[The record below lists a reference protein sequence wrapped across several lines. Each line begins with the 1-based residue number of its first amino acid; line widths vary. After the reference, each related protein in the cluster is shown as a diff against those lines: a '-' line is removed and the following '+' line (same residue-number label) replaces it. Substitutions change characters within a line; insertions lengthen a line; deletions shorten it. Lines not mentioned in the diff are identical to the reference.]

1 MPIRFSKPRLSEFP
15 VFIGLNTPIAGLE
28 GYTKTYRL
36 PRSGLVQAILS
47 EIVMALL
54 CGNSRARLLI
64 SPIHLERYS

>member
-1 MPIRFSKPRLSEFP
+1 MAKKAGPTKTIP

-36 PRSGLVQAILS
+36 PHSGLVQAILS

-54 CGNSRARLLI
+54 CGNSRAKQLI
-64 SPIHLERYS
+64 SPIHNFTAGL